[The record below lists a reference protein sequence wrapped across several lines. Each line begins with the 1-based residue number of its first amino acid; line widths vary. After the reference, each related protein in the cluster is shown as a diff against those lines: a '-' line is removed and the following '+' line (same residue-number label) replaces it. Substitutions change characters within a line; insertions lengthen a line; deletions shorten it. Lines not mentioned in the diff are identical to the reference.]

1 MSDGG
6 PDMSEGGPV
15 NMLPLDVEHSISV
28 VLWLICCSVSMM
40 VLLNL
45 CVKFCVEFWF
55 ATTPAGIDIIMAREK
70 LKATITNIALIF
82 LLEMFLTALVKA
94 PNCFT
99 STNMPFLIHE
109 KRDGKQ
115 SILVQYHLEWD

>member
-1 MSDGG
+1 
-6 PDMSEGGPV
+6 MSEGGPE

-40 VLLNL
+40 VLFNL
-45 CVKFCVEFWF
+45 CAKFCVDSWF
-55 ATTPAGIDIIMAREK
+55 ATTPAGIDIIIANEK
-70 LKATITNIALIF
+70 LKATITNNALIF

-94 PNCFT
+94 PKCFT

-115 SILVQYHLEWD
+115 SIFVWFHPEWG